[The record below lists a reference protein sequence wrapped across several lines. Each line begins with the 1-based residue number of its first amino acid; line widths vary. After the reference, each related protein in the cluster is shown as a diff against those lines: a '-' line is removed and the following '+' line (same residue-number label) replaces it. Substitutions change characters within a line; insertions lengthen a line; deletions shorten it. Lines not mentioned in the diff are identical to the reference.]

1 MDCPSIDFS
10 PIPAEPRH
18 GCELD
23 LWLHKGGWHDPL
35 ANTGKSGRPIVCIRD
50 QWPIPSGKA
59 RETSQNDPA
68 GGQTNGATPD
78 SAQPLSSIHPNG
90 FALFWLRVATSD
102 QPKSV
107 SHLRGQVVHRS
118 VSISIDKPFPHPPV
132 FKLLYQSVK
141 KPIPAQMSFNLT
153 RAGVVWGAVY
163 QSENEAGSKKEKII
177 SANIWESP
185 TISVLLPFLVSLLTS
200 LDKTVYV
207 HIFTNN
213 SWFKHVINVV
223 NISFFDSD
231 KQKKHP

>member
-1 MDCPSIDFS
+1 
-10 PIPAEPRH
+10 
-18 GCELD
+18 
-23 LWLHKGGWHDPL
+23 
-35 ANTGKSGRPIVCIRD
+35 
-50 QWPIPSGKA
+50 
-59 RETSQNDPA
+59 
-68 GGQTNGATPD
+68 
-78 SAQPLSSIHPNG
+78 
-90 FALFWLRVATSD
+90 
-102 QPKSV
+102 
-107 SHLRGQVVHRS
+107 
-118 VSISIDKPFPHPPV
+118 
-132 FKLLYQSVK
+132 
-141 KPIPAQMSFNLT
+141 MSFNLT

>member
-1 MDCPSIDFS
+1 MILLQ
-10 PIPAEPRH
+10 IPANPV
-18 GCELD
+18 
-23 LWLHKGGWHDPL
+23 DPL
-35 ANTGKSGRPIVCIRD
+35 SASGISGQFLPVKHAKLLKTIRPVAKPTAQLRTRRNLFHPFIQTGLLFF
-50 QWPIPSGKA
+50 
-59 RETSQNDPA
+59 
-68 GGQTNGATPD
+68 D
-78 SAQPLSSIHPNG
+78 SAWP
-90 FALFWLRVATSD
+90 TSD

-163 QSENEAGSKKEKII
+163 PSENEAGSKKEKII